1 MATTECTQCTTLYAP
16 DLDACPHCGA
26 DSYRHGNL
34 DAPVNELDKARGG
47 DMPKNRHQGPSV
59 AGWNVPLPG
68 ETREQHAERIG
79 VDVKDLPESGAQAD
93 AQRQQAGDRPDTSAP
108 DLDVPGQRESIHSGS
123 EGANTEPDLG
133 SKPASA
139 PDDTAGQA
147 TTAGDREKADD
158 LRAGSG
164 TGKSDAKGATSSSS
178 AKK

>member
-1 MATTECTQCTTLYAP
+1 
-16 DLDACPHCGA
+16 
-26 DSYRHGNL
+26 
-34 DAPVNELDKARGG
+34 
-47 DMPKNRHQGPSV
+47 MPKNTHQGPSV

-93 AQRQQAGDRPDTSAP
+93 VQRRQAGPRPDTSAP
-108 DLDVPGQRESIHSGS
+108 NLDVPGQRESIHSGS
-123 EGANTEPDLG
+123 EGANPEPDLG

-158 LRAGSG
+158 LRHGNLDAPGDSDASKSG
-164 TGKSDAKGATSSSS
+164 TKGATSSSS
-178 AKK
+178 TKK